1 MCVHRQ
7 KIKVYFKYWFCLH
20 CTFVHISVNKK
31 SLLIKH
37 FSGVERWSYIEMLWE
52 GSEFDLKSWFSMAIL
67 NTTIHNKLRL
77 YITENQNMVY
87 VVFGVFFYFS
97 WLFLDASS
105 VASLKMCGSSKC
117 LSFSWITKERCLRST
132 PCGISVWHCLLE

>member
-1 MCVHRQ
+1 MCSPT

-20 CTFVHISVNKK
+20 CTFVHISIRSHCLSNISRALKGGLISKCYERGVNLTWNLDFQWQ
-31 SLLIKH
+31 S
-37 FSGVERWSYIEMLWE
+37 
-52 GSEFDLKSWFSMAIL
+52 L

-77 YITENQNMVY
+77 YIKENQNMVY
-87 VVFGVFFYFS
+87 VVFGFFFYFS

-132 PCGISVWHCLLE
+132 PCGISVWHCSLE